1 MNPNI
6 LEILLYFPTLLLI
19 IFILVVPFFIHN
31 KTKAVIHN
39 KIAKI
44 LFSVTICIIFSGI
57 LTFIF
62 TYWSIELSNNILL
75 KNLGYNESGM
85 DEFEYYQNV
94 KPEYLKKAK
103 EIRESQ
109 MGIGWPLKA
118 AFNFVFLILPY
129 EIIMS
134 IILAIRNKKGLQIT

>member
-1 MNPNI
+1 MNSNI
-6 LEILLYFPTLLLI
+6 LEIFLYFPTLLSI
-19 IFILVVPFFIHN
+19 IFILILPFYINNRTKFIIYN
-31 KTKAVIHN
+31 KL
-39 KIAKI
+39 AKI
-44 LFSVTICIIFSGI
+44 LFSITICLILSGI
-57 LTFIF
+57 LTFIL

-75 KNLGYNESGM
+75 KNLGYNERGM
-85 DEFEYYQNV
+85 DEFEYYKNV

-118 AFNFVFLILPY
+118 AFGFVFLILPY

-134 IILAIRNKKGLQIT
+134 IVLGIRNKKGLQIT